1 MRTIGTILETIT
13 GLFIGLGVGIIV
25 LAWSGGVPAVSVGA
39 TDLRSLFMVYSP
51 TIAVLFLI
59 LAMICGLI
67 YAMIFD
73 VRI

>member
-25 LAWSGGVPAVSVGA
+25 LAWSGGAPAVSVG
-39 TDLRSLFMVYSP
+39 TTHLRSWFEVYTP
-51 TIAVLFLI
+51 TIAVFFLF

-67 YAMIFD
+67 YAAILD